1 MPRITIHVPGL
12 TSQPYHIELDR
23 PLITLGRGNDND
35 VVIASSSVSTHH
47 AELKRT
53 ASGYELHDVGSTNGI
68 MADEVRHMILSLDKD
83 CTVYLG
89 DASMHFLLSDE
100 ELATLGEKKSAVA
113 PSPHRAASG
122 NCSSRIISRVNARP
136 CCGHDHRIAF
146 CRTGI
151 FCRSGASPPKRNRS
165 LTDSRHHD
173 ETRERSVRALIGK
186 FLKPG

>member
-113 PSPHRAASG
+113 PPPRRAASATVAQE
-122 NCSSRIISRVNARP
+122 SSPASTL
-136 CCGHDHRIAF
+136 DHVVATTIVLLFAALAF
-146 CRTGI
+146 FAGLALRHQKET
-151 FCRSGASPPKRNRS
+151 GASLIQDIMTKQG
-165 LTDSRHHD
+165 
-173 ETRERSVRALIGK
+173 REVSGH
-186 FLKPG
+186 